1 MLVLVECDAAL
12 IRERMARSRRSRCI
26 LRDQDVERVTDA
38 FRREFDASLI
48 PRKFALDA
56 GAASTEEV
64 FASFRRQ
71 IEPHLSDDDR
81 RRLA

>member
-1 MLVLVECDAAL
+1 M
-12 IRERMARSRRSRCI
+12 
-26 LRDQDVERVTDA
+26 TDA

-56 GAASTEEV
+56 GAASTEV
-64 FASFRRQ
+64 FTSFRRQ